1 MKLLFENWRKYLNE
15 VGGLDTTWNDLHI
28 NDLFKITGKSCN
40 EGIECKE
47 MPASEL
53 EQKIKDKKSLEN
65 IKKHLDPE
73 RLETADYSFPLIVIV
88 DNGEYQ
94 YILDGNHRLA
104 VALAAEEKG
113 KDAIVKVKELDNDEF
128 EELLGDYLET
138 HNETPT

>member
-1 MKLLFENWRKYLNE
+1 MKLLLENWRKYLNE
-15 VGGLDTTWNDLHI
+15 VGGLDTTWNDVHI

-40 EGIECKE
+40 EGRKCKS
-47 MPASEL
+47 MPATEL
-53 EQKIKDKKSLEN
+53 EQKIKNKKSLEN
-65 IKKHLDPE
+65 IRKDLDPE

-128 EELLGDYLET
+128 EKLLGDT
-138 HNETPT
+138 K